1 MEELK
6 VYFLDELSRSVPGPR
21 NSSYGV
27 RKFHRLRSG
36 QVHSS
41 TNSSTGEHAG
51 GMHYYMRYML
61 TFASVFG
68 VFPVLGL
75 HHRNLAKLN
84 FRWFSFVSIYSL
96 CLLAGFLTIEI
107 FALDYTIRNLNEDSL
122 TAKGGIKK
130 ATSGS
135 IFYGNACVGMIL
147 FIRLARRWPA
157 LVRDWQLVE
166 TSMSRFGTPRLG
178 WRFTV
183 MSSVLFSLAFVEH
196 GLHNWLNTRPG
207 GKDDISSMSMRGG
220 AKVGANFSIDNSL
233 TFAGYLQRFTFTT
246 F

>member
-1 MEELK
+1 MKNHIGWLI
-6 VYFLDELSRSVPGPR
+6 LHTPPSPQ
-21 NSSYGV
+21 SS
-27 RKFHRLRSG
+27 KLTLT
-36 QVHSS
+36 SS
-41 TNSSTGEHAG
+41 P
-51 GMHYYMRYML
+51 
-61 TFASVFG
+61 F
-68 VFPVLGL
+68 FP
-75 HHRNLAKLN
+75 
-84 FRWFSFVSIYSL
+84 
-96 CLLAGFLTIEI
+96 
-107 FALDYTIRNLNEDSL
+107 
-122 TAKGGIKK
+122 GGIKK

-220 AKVGANFSIDNSL
+220 AKVGANFSIDNSVWL
-233 TFAGYLQRFTFTT
+233 FVFTYYFLVGFSFFGSKSQGKTSPLSLWI
-246 F
+246 